1 MVAKVEKKWLW
12 STVSEVLE
20 HDFPFS
26 SLETSQHKGCAKTK
40 HKAQREWQGAIAAL
54 ENLLRQTFSQ
64 SSYSHHNQG
73 LIISGPSPVLTN
85 SEILS
90 RMHSGLFVPDAFNP
104 LALMPEGGDKTQHS
118 EKEANSNRVAKI
130 PVLMADPLAQEQFC
144 LVLTPVFALA
154 MALGENSSGE
164 KSFQFSFSPEVIEQV
179 WQVLRSRIFFTSHH
193 YLQDLEQLIAEFAP
207 QNPDYRIVTHFSR
220 QLLHN
225 LPDEP
230 TIVETRPVSCNL
242 KISSHGKVDRDIQTA
257 TSSKSHTDKPIFAS
271 ESSLNGTK
279 EDGAEI
285 ELLQALTHEI
295 RTPLTTIRMLTRSLM
310 RKCKQLSPDII
321 KRLETIDQECTE
333 QINRMELIFKAVEL
347 EATAWK
353 QQGVQ
358 LCTVP
363 LEQWFEQSISRWQKQ
378 AKRRNVNLDVNLPE
392 HLPTVVSNPAML
404 DQVLTGLIENF
415 TRKLPTGAQVKVKVT
430 TAGSQL
436 KLQFVS
442 EAKCNSNPFK
452 SLGHLLIFQPETGS
466 LSLNLDVTKN
476 LFQAMGGKLT
486 VRQRHEHGEVLT
498 VFLPLGSQSEVKC

>member
-1 MVAKVEKKWLW
+1 MVAKVAKKWLW

-20 HDFPFS
+20 NDFPLS
-26 SLETSQHKGCAKTK
+26 SLETSQHKGCARTK

-54 ENLLRQTFSQ
+54 ENLLQQTFSK
-64 SSYSHHNQG
+64 SPCSHHNQG
-73 LIISGPSPVLTN
+73 LILSGPSPVLTN

-90 RMHSGLFVPDAFNP
+90 QMHRGLFVPDAFNP
-104 LALMPEGGDKTQHS
+104 LALMPEGGENSQQPK
-118 EKEANSNRVAKI
+118 KEANSNRVPEI

-144 LVLTPVFALA
+144 LVLTPAFALA
-154 MALGENSSGE
+154 MVLGKNSSG
-164 KSFQFSFSPEVIEQV
+164 KQSFQFSFSPEIIQQV
-179 WQVLRSRIFFTSHH
+179 WQILRSRIFFTSYH

-207 QNPDYRIVTHFSR
+207 KNPDYRIVTHFSR

-242 KISSHGKVDRDIQTA
+242 KISSHGKVDQDVQTA
-257 TSSKSHTDKPIFAS
+257 TPSQSHTDKPIFPS
-271 ESSLNGTK
+271 GSSLNGTNG
-279 EDGAEI
+279 DGAEI

-310 RKCKQLSPDII
+310 RKCKQSPDII

-415 TRKLPTGAQVKVKVT
+415 TRKLPTGAQVQVKVT

-486 VRQRHEHGEVLT
+486 VRQRHERGEVLT
-498 VFLPLGSQSEVKC
+498 VFLPLGSQSEVTC

>member
-1 MVAKVEKKWLW
+1 MVAEKWLW
-12 STVSEVLE
+12 STVSKVLE
-20 HDFPFS
+20 QDSPVS
-26 SLETSQHKGCAKTK
+26 QAETSHHKDCARTK

-64 SSYSHHNQG
+64 SPCSHHNQG
-73 LIISGPSPVLTN
+73 LILSGPSPVLTN

-90 RMHSGLFVPDAFNP
+90 QMHRGLFIPDAFNP
-104 LALMPEGGDKTQHS
+104 LALMPEGGENPQPPES
-118 EKEANSNRVAKI
+118 SPNSNPVAEI
-130 PVLMADPLAQEQFC
+130 PVLLADPLAQEQFC
-144 LVLTPVFALA
+144 LVLTPGFALA

-164 KSFQFSFSPEVIEQV
+164 KSFQFSFSPEIIQQV

-193 YLQDLEQLIAEFAP
+193 YLQYLESLIDEFAP
-207 QNPDYRIVTHFSR
+207 PVPDYRIVTHFSR
-220 QLLHN
+220 QLLHY
-225 LPDEP
+225 LPNEP
-230 TIVETRPVSCNL
+230 TIVDTRSVSCSV
-242 KISSHGKVDRDIQTA
+242 KVGIHGKVNQGFQRA
-257 TSSKSHTDKPIFAS
+257 TQSDSQVNQPIFAS
-271 ESSLNGTK
+271 GSNLNGTK
-279 EDGAEI
+279 DSRTEI

-310 RKCKQLSPDII
+310 RKCKQLNPDII

-353 QQGVQ
+353 QKGVQ
-358 LCTVP
+358 LCAVP

-378 AKRRNVNLDVNLPE
+378 AKRRNVNLDVKLPE

-415 TRKLPTGAQVKVKVT
+415 TRKLPTGSQVQVQVT
-430 TAGSQL
+430 RAGSQL

-442 EAKCNSNPFK
+442 EAKCHSNPFK

-486 VRQRHEHGEVLT
+486 VRQRHKHGEVFT
-498 VFLPLGSQSEVKC
+498 VFLPLGSQSEVKL